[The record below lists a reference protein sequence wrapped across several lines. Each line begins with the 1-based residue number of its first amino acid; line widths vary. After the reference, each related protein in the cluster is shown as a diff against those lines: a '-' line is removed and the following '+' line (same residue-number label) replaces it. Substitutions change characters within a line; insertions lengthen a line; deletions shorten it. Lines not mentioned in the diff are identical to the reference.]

1 MLLILMLLLLL
12 SAPAPAACRRAWKL
26 TRTLAEGAALLL
38 AGAWRRSPADLQTS
52 FVPLAGAALE
62 RQVGGEGVE
71 GRCCLLRDELLRP
84 CTLMVSMCCCS
95 CAALPQEAVAVLG
108 RMMALTGC
116 DDDLGRLVVP
126 LLRDTLASQTSGAGT
141 EAYAAAAH
149 SLAGIAVC
157 CALSNRRWGYDQV
170 GRCHVMVCLAL
181 FCSLF
186 F

>member
-1 MLLILMLLLLL
+1 MLLLLL

-126 LLRDTLASQTSGAGT
+126 LLRCHFFCTESEAYRQQVFYYRWVGAAPVCWCNVLMCRCVGAGQRMCT
-141 EAYAAAAH
+141 ACVPE
-149 SLAGIAVC
+149 GAVC
-157 CALSNRRWGYDQV
+157 GA
-170 GRCHVMVCLAL
+170 CLEQM
-181 FCSLF
+181 
-186 F
+186 